1 MLKRIV
7 FISFFLSLMFLG
19 CHKDNAV
26 EPFNYDKDV
35 PVWLKAKI
43 SLMSSD
49 TANFYY
55 GTKVYRYSWNQV
67 IIYYFSI
74 PLSSCM
80 YCELYDQ
87 NGNKVQIVNDA
98 MLQDF
103 LKNRKD
109 EILIWQRNN

>member
-7 FISFFLSLMFLG
+7 ILSFFLSLMFLG
-19 CHKDNAV
+19 CHKDIAV
-26 EPFNYDKDV
+26 EPFNYNKDT
-35 PVWLKAKI
+35 PDWLKAKI
-43 SLMSSD
+43 SLMSNDSSS
-49 TANFYY
+49 FYTQ
-55 GTKVYRYSWNQV
+55 TKVYRYIWHNEF
-67 IIYYFSI
+67 IYHISI
-74 PLSSCM
+74 PLSSCV

-109 EILIWQRNN
+109 EILIWQWNN